1 MSHYS
6 VNMLTAR
13 RALLLPCGRRL
24 VNLPTSICSWNR
36 NVDSDP
42 GASSQSIF
50 PAKPANW
57 KTAPRSRPMNMHILC
72 KKEIL
77 YPSSQA
83 MDDPWDPNL
92 WVLRWTQK
100 PWDTHRTG
108 YKWVIMWLFP
118 ILGMKPTRVSP
129 DMTAL
134 ARCCVNPVRGAFAGL
149 LSAERAARGGMSD
162 VLMGTLQ
169 A

>member
-1 MSHYS
+1 
-6 VNMLTAR
+6 
-13 RALLLPCGRRL
+13 
-24 VNLPTSICSWNR
+24 
-36 NVDSDP
+36 
-42 GASSQSIF
+42 
-50 PAKPANW
+50 
-57 KTAPRSRPMNMHILC
+57 
-72 KKEIL
+72 
-77 YPSSQA
+77 
-83 MDDPWDPNL
+83 
-92 WVLRWTQK
+92 
-100 PWDTHRTG
+100 
-108 YKWVIMWLFP
+108 MWLFP